1 MNKSETFTFTKIP
14 SNADELKALPECDL
28 SSPFKTCA
36 LTMLVLLNY
45 KNDVEK
51 TIEMLNVLKGPDPI
65 SQYERQFLKDR
76 LNGQEYVVSSYF
88 EGTSPD
94 NSYTPEMPYKIT
106 VSDNPYSYNDDGWA
120 VLYITSSG
128 ADSPRSIKCR
138 LKPSTGQWFMVENLA
153 LAGIRTPKEAD
164 PWA

>member
-65 SQYERQFLKDR
+65 SQ
-76 LNGQEYVVSSYF
+76 
-88 EGTSPD
+88 
-94 NSYTPEMPYKIT
+94 
-106 VSDNPYSYNDDGWA
+106 
-120 VLYITSSG
+120 
-128 ADSPRSIKCR
+128 
-138 LKPSTGQWFMVENLA
+138 
-153 LAGIRTPKEAD
+153 
-164 PWA
+164 